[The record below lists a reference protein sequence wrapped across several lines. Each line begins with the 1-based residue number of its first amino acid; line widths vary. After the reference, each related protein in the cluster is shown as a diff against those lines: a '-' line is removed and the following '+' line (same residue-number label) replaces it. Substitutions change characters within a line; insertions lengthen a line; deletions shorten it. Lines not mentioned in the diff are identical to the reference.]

1 MPSARKCRANP
12 GGVGLAS
19 LRRLLGVT
27 QTELSRAADIS
38 QPYIAKLEG
47 QQDMH
52 VSTLARYVAGL
63 GGELVLLVRLPGGSE
78 EIRLAASS
86 PPATEQEIQQPTG
99 NPPCHEPAI
108 RIVKS

>member
-1 MPSARKCRANP
+1 MRSARKCRANT
-12 GGVGLAS
+12 GGVSLAT

-27 QTELSRAADIS
+27 QTELSRSVSIS
-38 QPYIAKLEG
+38 QPYVAKLEG

-63 GGELVLLVRLPGGSE
+63 GGELVLLVRHPGGSE

-99 NPPCHEPAI
+99 NPLCRETAI